1 MGSVEK
7 IVEVEKKSMTN
18 IYNVPPYLIARAIR
32 LMLANRVHFPKNRV
46 GDIVQEDDDFLI
58 FRQVIV
64 DPLQNQPIHPLANF
78 KVCFHFANF
87 SMSTNKLL
95 SLIPIPFI
103 IAQPGFRSK
112 TWMIGQKTG
121 LFQGFY
127 EWDTVE
133 DAENYWTS
141 FPLRLMK
148 RRAVPDSMT
157 YRITASMNFE

>member
-1 MGSVEK
+1 MPK
-7 IVEVEKKSMTN
+7 IYD
-18 IYNVPPYLIARAIR
+18 IPPYLLARAAKLIFSR
-32 LMLANRVHFPKNRV
+32 RVHFPKNRI
-46 GDIVQEDDDFLI
+46 GDIIKEDDEFLI

-64 DPLQNQPIHPLANF
+64 DPLPNQPIKPLANF

-87 SMSTNKLL
+87 SINTNKLL

-112 TWMIGQKTG
+112 TWIIGQKTG

-127 EWDTVE
+127 EWDTLE
-133 DAENYWTS
+133 DAEKYWTS

-148 RRAVPDSMT
+148 RRAVPDSLT
-157 YRITASMNFE
+157 YSITAINNSAT